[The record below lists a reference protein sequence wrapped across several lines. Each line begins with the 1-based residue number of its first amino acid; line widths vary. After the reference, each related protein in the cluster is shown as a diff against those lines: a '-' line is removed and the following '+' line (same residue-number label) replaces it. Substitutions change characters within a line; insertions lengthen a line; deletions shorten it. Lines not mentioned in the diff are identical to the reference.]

1 MIDYADKTT
10 RRNVLKVSA
19 GLGLAALTRPAL
31 AQTFPTRPIS
41 LVVPFT
47 PGGSTDILARLL
59 ALKIEAATGQTVI
72 TENKAGAGGS
82 IGSAAVAHAAP
93 DGHTLLLGHIGTLA
107 VNPSLYVRLPYDPL
121 KSFAPIGMIAR
132 VHNVLAVAPDLP
144 VKSVADLIAYAK
156 ARPGALNYASGG
168 KGSAAH
174 IATEAFA
181 DAAGIK
187 LEHVPYRGTAPA
199 VQDLLGGRIQ
209 LMLTGAPVLLPF
221 IRESK
226 LRGLGVSGLMRI
238 AAAPEL
244 PTLAEAALPGFEAS
258 QWYGLVAPAATPPA
272 ILDRLAGILN
282 AALAD
287 PETVAKLAPQ
297 GADVWPMTPVEFRTH
312 IGAEIARWGGLIRRA
327 GITPD

>member
-1 MIDYADKTT
+1 MVKKTSGRT
-10 RRNVLKVSA
+10 RRDMLKASA
-19 GLGLAALTRPAL
+19 GLGLAALARPAI
-31 AQTFPTRPIS
+31 AQAYPSRPIS

-47 PGGSTDILARLL
+47 PGGSTDILARLI
-59 ALKIEAATGQTVI
+59 AMKIEAATGQTVI

-107 VNPSLYVRLPYDPL
+107 VNPGLYVKLPYDPL
-121 KSFAPIGMIAR
+121 RSFAPIGMIAR
-132 VHNVLAVAPDLP
+132 VHNVLAVTPDLP
-144 VKSVADLIAYAK
+144 VKSVAELIAYAK
-156 ARPGALNYASGG
+156 ARPGELNYASGG

-199 VQDLLGGRIQ
+199 VQDFLGRRIQ

-221 IRESK
+221 IRDAK
-226 LRGLGVSGLMRI
+226 LRGLGVSGLNRI

-244 PTLAEAALPGFEAS
+244 PTMAEAALPGFEAS

-272 ILDRLAGILN
+272 ILDRLSGILN

-287 PETVAKLAPQ
+287 PEIIAKLAPQ
-297 GADVWPMTPVEFRTH
+297 GADVWPMTPAEFRAH
-312 IGAEIARWGGLIRRA
+312 IGSEIARWGSLIRRA

>member
-1 MIDYADKTT
+1 MVQKTSNRT
-10 RRNVLKVSA
+10 RRNILKATA
-19 GLGLAALTRPAL
+19 GLGLAVLARPAL
-31 AQTFPTRPIS
+31 AQAYPTRSIS

-47 PGGSTDILARLL
+47 PGGSTDILARLT
-59 ALKIEAATGQTVI
+59 AMKIEAATGQTVI

-82 IGSAAVAHAAP
+82 IGSASVAQATP

-107 VNPSLYVRLPYDPL
+107 VNPGLYVKLPYDPL

-132 VHNVLAVAPDLP
+132 VHNVLAVTPGLP
-144 VKSVADLIAYAK
+144 VRSVTELIAYAK
-156 ARPGALNYASGG
+156 ARPGELNYASGG

-199 VQDLLGGRIQ
+199 VQDFLGGRIQ
-209 LMLTGAPVLLPF
+209 LMLTGAPVLLPL
-221 IRESK
+221 IRDGR
-226 LRGLGVSGLMRI
+226 LRGLGVSGLTRLE
-238 AAAPEL
+238 AAPEL

-272 ILDRLAGILN
+272 VLDRLAGILN
-282 AALAD
+282 TALKD
-287 PETVAKLAPQ
+287 PETVAKLVPQ
-297 GADVWPMTPVEFRTH
+297 GADVWPMTSTEFRAH
-312 IGAEIARWGGLIRRA
+312 IASEITRWGSLIRRA